1 MASLDIQADGQGN
14 FFKKK
19 KIMRPNMMEF
29 AISSQQLFQPLG
41 QIWTIFAFD
50 PGRPVIASGADDN
63 MLGVGR
69 RGVR

>member
-1 MASLDIQADGQGN
+1 MIRML
-14 FFKKK
+14 
-19 KIMRPNMMEF
+19 EF

-41 QIWTIFAFD
+41 QIRTIFAFD

-69 RGVR
+69 RGVRQRFVSVDAESTG